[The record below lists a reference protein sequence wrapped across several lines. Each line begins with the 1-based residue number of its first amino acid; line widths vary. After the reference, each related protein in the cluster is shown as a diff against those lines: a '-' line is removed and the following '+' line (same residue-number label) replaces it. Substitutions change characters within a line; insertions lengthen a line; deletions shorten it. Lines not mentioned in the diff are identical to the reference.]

1 LFDIFKS
8 RSSDEDKEKDN
19 KSKKGESSNKKE
31 SSPNNDLKSA
41 KIEINDKNPIGK
53 AIESASIEYK
63 KEVDDL
69 LNKQEPGYK
78 EKIEFSSALEYEN
91 TLFDEGLQKI
101 KSDLVKNQVLDPAK
115 DITPRAIEK
124 VASITRTAERI
135 NSAPV
140 LDVLTY
146 LPPDGLES
154 KKLYKE
160 VSDDWNKKLGASED
174 DQNNFTNAISLLLEK
189 FSDEGEDA
197 IYTRTDQG
205 LISAIAKILQGE
217 GLKNPMIEESV
228 KIYEER
234 ITKIL
239 EETGSE
245 KGIESTK
252 EEKSVAE
259 KATEAASVNTPQT
272 IEAVNAPVKDT
283 ESTTNTSKAE
293 AAEDAILTSKSGA
306 SIEST
311 KESTKESP
319 VKAEEKSTVTV
330 TKEEIKEVEKTGAP
344 KATEAT
350 TETGTTKSTN
360 DIFTGTPL
368 EGIIGSSKE
377 AIATVTNEPGKLEG
391 KIDAVKEAEVK
402 SNTTTEKTPKSIT
415 EPDKVSAIEST
426 VTEKPIEGAEK
437 NPLSELKLE
446 PKSLESITGGKELTI
461 EKGISMA
468 TEISGVAKS
477 EKGGKI
483 GNVIKSFFSK
493 DKKESPVSLSEVGK
507 MATKTETLPKDLGI
521 KETDVQ
527 KLSSTVAAP
536 APVKEVKAEEA
547 KKTEVPAP
555 INKELVATNA
565 QQQKIINESISK
577 NSGDGKIVEAM
588 DKIEKDIKHSNEELG
603 KKMDT
608 MIGLLSML
616 NDTLQSPLL
625 VKNTSK
631 SYE

>member
-8 RSSDEDKEKDN
+8 RSSDEDKDKDN
-19 KSKKGESSNKKE
+19 KSKKGESSDKKE

-53 AIESASIEYK
+53 AIEAANIEYN

-69 LNKQEPGYK
+69 LNKQTPGYK

-91 TLFDEGLQKI
+91 TLFDEGFQKI
-101 KSDLVKNQVLDPAK
+101 KSDLIKNQVLDPAK

-124 VASITRTAERI
+124 ASSITRTAERI

-146 LPPDGLES
+146 LPPDGIES

-160 VSDDWNKKLGASED
+160 VSDDWNKKLGASEG
-174 DQNNFTNAISLLLEK
+174 DQNNFTNALNLLLEK

-239 EETGSE
+239 EETGGG

-252 EEKSVAE
+252 EEKTGTE
-259 KATEAASVNTPQT
+259 KSPEAASVNTPQT
-272 IEAVNAPVKDT
+272 IEAVNAPVKNT
-283 ESTTNTSKAE
+283 ESAANTSKEE
-293 AAEDAILTSKSGA
+293 AAEDAMLTSKSGA

-311 KESTKESP
+311 KESTKEIS
-319 VKAEEKSTVTV
+319 VKAEEKSTVAV
-330 TKEEIKEVEKTGAP
+330 TKEEIKEVGKTEETG
-344 KATEAT
+344 KEDT

-360 DIFTGTPL
+360 DFFAGTPL
-368 EGIIGSSKE
+368 EGIMGYAKGEIS
-377 AIATVTNEPGKLEG
+377 TTTNEPQ
-391 KIDAVKEAEVK
+391 KIEEKIGAVKETEAKTNTATEKAPETIAEPAKV
-402 SNTTTEKTPKSIT
+402 SPIESAVTEKT
-415 EPDKVSAIEST
+415 A
-426 VTEKPIEGAEK
+426 EGGEK
-437 NPLSELKLE
+437 NPLAELKLE
-446 PKSLESITGGKELTI
+446 PKSLESITSGKELSI
-461 EKGISMA
+461 EKGTSIAS
-468 TEISGVAKS
+468 EIPEIAKS
-477 EKGGKI
+477 EKGSKI
-483 GNVIKSFFSK
+483 GNTIKSFFSK
-493 DKKESPVSLSEVGK
+493 DKKEAPVSISEVGK
-507 MATKTETLPKDLGI
+507 MTPKNETLSKDLGI
-521 KETDVQ
+521 KETNVQ
-527 KLSSTVAAP
+527 KLNAAVP
-536 APVKEVKAEEA
+536 TSAPVKEAKVEEA
-547 KKTEVPAP
+547 KKEVPAP
-555 INKELVATNA
+555 INKELASTNA

-588 DKIEKDIKHSNEELG
+588 NKIEKDIKHSNEELG

-608 MIGLLSML
+608 MVGLLVML

-625 VKNTSK
+625 VKSTSK